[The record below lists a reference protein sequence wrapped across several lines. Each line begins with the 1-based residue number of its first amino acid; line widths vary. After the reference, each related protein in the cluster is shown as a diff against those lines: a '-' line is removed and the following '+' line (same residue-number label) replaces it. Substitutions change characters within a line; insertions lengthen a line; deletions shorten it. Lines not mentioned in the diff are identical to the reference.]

1 MGISFSFL
9 WTTKLFSVD
18 ISYFVLFAEIFMS
31 IWFQDKNWG
40 VLEVNHLKGRRKTD
54 NLCEKRTKPTLD
66 QQTEIV
72 HNFRVGSQL
81 KVKRAYKAQA
91 E

>member
-18 ISYFVLFAEIFMS
+18 ISYFVLLDEIFVS
-31 IWFQDKNWG
+31 HSNQDKNWG
-40 VLEVNHLKGRRKTD
+40 VLEVNHLEGYRKID
-54 NLCEKRTKPTLD
+54 NLGEKRTKPTLD

>member
-1 MGISFSFL
+1 MISFSFL

-18 ISYFVLFAEIFMS
+18 ISYFVLLDEIFMPLS
-31 IWFQDKNWG
+31 NQEKNWG
-40 VLEVNHLKGRRKTD
+40 VLEVNYLKGHRKID
-54 NLCEKRTKPTLD
+54 NLGEKRTKPTLH

>member
-18 ISYFVLFAEIFMS
+18 ISYFVLLDEIFMPKS
-31 IWFQDKNWG
+31 IQDKNWG
-40 VLEVNHLKGRRKTD
+40 VLEVNHLKGYRKID
-54 NLCEKRTKPTLD
+54 SLGEKRTKPTLD

-72 HNFRVGSQL
+72 HNFRVGSQ
-81 KVKRAYKAQA
+81 
-91 E
+91 

>member
-1 MGISFSFL
+1 M
-9 WTTKLFSVD
+9 
-18 ISYFVLFAEIFMS
+18 
-31 IWFQDKNWG
+31 
-40 VLEVNHLKGRRKTD
+40 LEVSHLEGRRKIH
-54 NLCEKRTKPTLD
+54 NLGEKRTKPTPD

-81 KVKRAYKAQA
+81 KVKLAYKAQA

>member
-1 MGISFSFL
+1 M
-9 WTTKLFSVD
+9 D
-18 ISYFVLFAEIFMS
+18 ISYFVLLDKIFMPKS
-31 IWFQDKNWG
+31 YQDKNWG
-40 VLEVNHLKGRRKTD
+40 VLEVNYLKGYRKID
-54 NLCEKRTKPTLD
+54 NLGEKRTKPTLD

>member
-1 MGISFSFL
+1 M
-9 WTTKLFSVD
+9 D
-18 ISYFVLFAEIFMS
+18 ISYFVLLDEIFMPS
-31 IWFQDKNWG
+31 STQDKNWG
-40 VLEVNHLKGRRKTD
+40 VLEVNLLESHRKID
-54 NLCEKRTKPTLD
+54 NLGEKRTKPTLD

>member
-18 ISYFVLFAEIFMS
+18 ISYFVLLDEIFMPS
-31 IWFQDKNWG
+31 STQDKNWG
-40 VLEVNHLKGRRKTD
+40 VLEVNLLEGHRKID
-54 NLCEKRTKPTLD
+54 NLSEKRTKPTLD

>member
-1 MGISFSFL
+1 M
-9 WTTKLFSVD
+9 LF
-18 ISYFVLFAEIFMS
+18 FVLQGLLIVAF
-31 IWFQDKNWG
+31 WDQDKNWG
-40 VLEVNHLKGRRKTD
+40 VLEVNCLKGHRKID
-54 NLCEKRTKPTLD
+54 SLGEKRTKPTQD

-81 KVKRAYKAQA
+81 KVKCTYKAQA

>member
-1 MGISFSFL
+1 ML
-9 WTTKLFSVD
+9 D
-18 ISYFVLFAEIFMS
+18 EIFMPSS
-31 IWFQDKNWG
+31 IQDKNWG
-40 VLEVNHLKGRRKTD
+40 VLEVNHLKGHRKID
-54 NLCEKRTKPTLD
+54 NLGEKRTKPTLD